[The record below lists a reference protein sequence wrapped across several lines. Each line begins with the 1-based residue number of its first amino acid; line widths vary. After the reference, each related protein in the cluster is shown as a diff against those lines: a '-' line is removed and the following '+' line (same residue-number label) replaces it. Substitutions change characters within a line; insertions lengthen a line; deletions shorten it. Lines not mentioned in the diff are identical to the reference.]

1 VTTRL
6 LNMTN
11 VTQHMG
17 FWGGWSGILLAALVL
32 AGCRTGGAD
41 PRFADLPGLTEAP
54 APAPDAV
61 PSAGTPA
68 TPATFT
74 NSAPTPVT
82 DSGSE
87 RETLQKGD
95 AISISFS
102 DLPIPQADFQDRI
115 KQDGTITLL
124 QNQTFVAEGK
134 TRRELEKEIRQRYVP
149 QYFQTMTVSVRLTE
163 QTRFYYVDGE
173 VRSPNRQVYIGQMTV
188 LKAISSAGGFTD
200 FAQKHKVKLTRLDGR
215 IYVVDCPEAIENP
228 KLDLEVLPGDKIWV
242 PRRWF

>member
-1 VTTRL
+1 MTDIIKSVGRL
-6 LNMTN
+6 S
-11 VTQHMG
+11 
-17 FWGGWSGILLAALVL
+17 GWCGLLLAGLVL
-32 AGCRTGGAD
+32 AGCRTGGSD
-41 PRFADLPGLTEAP
+41 PRFADLPGLTDMPAPTP
-54 APAPDAV
+54 APAVAPTT
-61 PSAGTPA
+61 STPA
-68 TPATFT
+68 APAAVVS
-74 NSAPTPVT
+74 SAPTPVI
-82 DSGSE
+82 DSG
-87 RETLQKGD
+87 RELDTLQKGD

-102 DLPIPQADFQDRI
+102 DLPTGQPDFQDRI

-134 TRRELEKEIRQRYVP
+134 TRGELEKEIRQRYVP
-149 QYFQTMTVSVRLTE
+149 NFFQTMTVSVKLTE
-163 QTRFYYVDGE
+163 QTRFFYVDGE

-215 IYVVDCPEAIENP
+215 VFVVDCPKAIENP